1 MGALFCANPNSPW
14 VVSNRLRKE
23 NNDGQKARGE
33 VTYAEDSRHHFDY
46 VHLACGCV
54 MEALAFGVLEMPTA
68 DVSNEALEL
77 DFLHHR
83 GVSSLRAQFGFYP
96 GLSAGVRQDF
106 GGQLLIAKAAIL
118 EETQEWPGLALGGDL
133 SLGKRQ
139 HLYAVLSKQLGNPSL
154 RAHAAIGLGAIPV
167 EWQGSAMCSSG

>member
-1 MGALFCANPNSPW
+1 MRKIRGITLIMFILLAA
-14 VVSNRLRKE
+14 VS
-23 NNDGQKARGE
+23 
-33 VTYAEDSRHHFDY
+33 
-46 VHLACGCV
+46 

-106 GGQLLIAKAAIL
+106 GGQLYLIAKAAIL
-118 EETQEWPGLALGGDL
+118 EETQEWPGLALGADL

-139 HLYAVLSKQLGNPSL
+139 HLYAVLSKQLGIPASGPMLPS
-154 RAHAAIGLGAIPV
+154 A
-167 EWQGSAMCSSG
+167 